1 MNPDFWIEINRRDD
15 TQTHIPFLGT
25 MEEAEKRI
33 VHLVAMDPHNFIDF
47 CVLLRGDFIPGQVA
61 TDSQILADTQSYPVP
76 GAVRYPTINRPRR
89 KQNANPTKRL
99 ASHHKFSTSDCK
111 PVRIIWDGADR

>member
-15 TQTHIPFLGT
+15 TQTHLP
-25 MEEAEKRI
+25 
-33 VHLVAMDPHNFIDF
+33 
-47 CVLLRGDFIPGQVA
+47 IPGQVA

-89 KQNANPTKRL
+89 KQ
-99 ASHHKFSTSDCK
+99 C
-111 PVRIIWDGADR
+111 